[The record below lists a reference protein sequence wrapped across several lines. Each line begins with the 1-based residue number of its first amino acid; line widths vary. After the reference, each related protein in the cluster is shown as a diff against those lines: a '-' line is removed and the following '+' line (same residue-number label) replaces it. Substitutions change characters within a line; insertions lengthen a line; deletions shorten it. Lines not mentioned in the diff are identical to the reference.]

1 MFLDVR
7 PDRIVSIVAQLP
19 PCRLRCH
26 KRPQR
31 TATNTTAI
39 KTIARAAS
47 IRTHLL
53 CNRGANSGARFQTQL
68 ASQRNPTG
76 GA

>member
-31 TATNTTAI
+31 TATNTTDG
-39 KTIARAAS
+39 AAS
-47 IRTHLL
+47 IRAHIL